1 MMRVIRFPPLL
12 VALMVCVAVSG
23 CNKKTGKKPKI
34 ELGIHELTVAQGA
47 TEVIGANRTVVKVQG
62 DHSGLS
68 VMPQEWGGDIHI
80 TATKDAKEGS
90 YDFIF
95 SDEDGN
101 TDTLKVTVT
110 KAEPSAGSSSA
121 SQGSSNKHKIAE
133 FPSGVS
139 DWKPDQAIVN
149 DLGEEQPC
157 PRYRIR
163 PPKGYKL
170 SEFSKRQLDSPVGGN
185 FLFQPDNR
193 PGFHP
198 TFVVETGKGFGNEL
212 EQDPDSAF
220 DKSVAQMKESY
231 KFGPDFTRK
240 NTDYV
245 RINGFGWRRC
255 QFSGTSKVAL
265 SEEKCK
271 GLYYQAADDNWSISL
286 YAIVPEA
293 DQEILKR
300 VEAAVYTL
308 KK

>member
-1 MMRVIRFPPLL
+1 MVCRRVRHSMPARYLAARLRSIVCRRRLANSLVRVLSYLRGEVMMRVIRFPPLL

-139 DWKPDQAIVN
+139 DWKPDQ
-149 DLGEEQPC
+149 
-157 PRYRIR
+157 
-163 PPKGYKL
+163 
-170 SEFSKRQLDSPVGGN
+170 
-185 FLFQPDNR
+185 
-193 PGFHP
+193 
-198 TFVVETGKGFGNEL
+198 
-212 EQDPDSAF
+212 
-220 DKSVAQMKESY
+220 
-231 KFGPDFTRK
+231 
-240 NTDYV
+240 
-245 RINGFGWRRC
+245 
-255 QFSGTSKVAL
+255 
-265 SEEKCK
+265 
-271 GLYYQAADDNWSISL
+271 
-286 YAIVPEA
+286 
-293 DQEILKR
+293 
-300 VEAAVYTL
+300 
-308 KK
+308 